1 MPQHKSCKKRLITSA
16 KARERNRMYKS
27 RAKRL
32 EKKVLSL
39 TSKEDA
45 QRELK
50 TAAAYLDRL
59 STKGIIHQNTV
70 ANHKSKLARYV
81 QSLKA

>member
-1 MPQHKSCKKRLITSA
+1 MPQHKSSKKRLITSA
-16 KARERNRMYKS
+16 KARERNRIYRS

-50 TAAAYLDRL
+50 AAVEYLDRL
-59 STKGIIHQNTV
+59 STKGIIHRNTA
-70 ANHKSKLARYV
+70 ANHKSRLARHV